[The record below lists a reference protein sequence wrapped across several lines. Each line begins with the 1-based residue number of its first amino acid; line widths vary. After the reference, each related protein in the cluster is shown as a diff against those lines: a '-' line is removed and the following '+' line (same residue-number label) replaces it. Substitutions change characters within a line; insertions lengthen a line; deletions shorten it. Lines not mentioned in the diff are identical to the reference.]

1 MNHMNLDLVKVIQEE
16 RLEHA
21 RWERSGSVARQSR
34 RDAREPFSVRGALGI
49 QAKTEPACV
58 ACPVPTG

>member
-1 MNHMNLDLVKVIQEE
+1 MNLDLVRVIQEE

-21 RWERSGSVARQSR
+21 RRARSESAARQNR
-34 RDAREPFSVRGALGI
+34 PDTREPFSVRGVLGI